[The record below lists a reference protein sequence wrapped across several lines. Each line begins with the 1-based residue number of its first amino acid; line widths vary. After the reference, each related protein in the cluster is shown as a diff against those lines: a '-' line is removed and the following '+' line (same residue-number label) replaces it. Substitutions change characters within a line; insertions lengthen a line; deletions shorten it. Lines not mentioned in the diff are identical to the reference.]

1 MNNHFIKLLSLYLIT
16 LLWSCDKPS
25 HDLKPGIWRAAVITE
40 SGAEIPFNFE
50 LSDSASVFYIDILN
64 GDNRLRVDEIE
75 QRDDSVFIKLPFF
88 DSEFKGVIVDD
99 KIEGIWIKHLA
110 DRDVAMTFYALHNVN
125 WRIKEKT
132 EKPLYNIEGKWET
145 TFVNLETKDSSL
157 AIGIFKQKGS
167 KITGT
172 FITKT
177 GDYRF
182 LEGVLDGE
190 NLTLSA
196 FDGGFALLF
205 TAKVNKDSTL
215 TDGKYYSGFSGLR
228 SFTAKKN
235 ADVQLE
241 DAYSLT
247 YLKNGYE
254 KIDFSF
260 PDLNKNIVSLSDDRF
275 KNKVVIIQ
283 ILGSWC
289 PNCIDET
296 AYLTSYQKEN
306 KFSDVEIVGLAYE
319 RTADFE
325 KSKKNLERIT
335 KRFDVKY
342 PVLVTGY
349 TIDKGEPA
357 KSLPMLNHV
366 MAFPTTIIID
376 KKGKVRKIHTGFS
389 GPGTGK
395 YFEEYKAGFEKLII
409 DLRSE

>member
-1 MNNHFIKLLSLYLIT
+1 MKNQVIKLLCIVISV
-16 LLWSCDKPS
+16 LLGSCDKPS
-25 HDLKPGIWRAAVITE
+25 YELKPGIWRAALITK
-40 SGAEIPFNFE
+40 SGAEIPFNFQ
-50 LSDSASVFYIDILN
+50 LSDSASVLRIDIIN
-64 GDNRLRVDEIE
+64 GDDSLRVDEIE
-75 QRDDSVFIKLPFF
+75 QKEDSVFIKLPFF
-88 DSEFKGVIVDD
+88 DSEFKGQVKDD
-99 KIEGIWIKHLA
+99 KIEGVWIKHLA
-110 DRDVAMTFYALHNVN
+110 DKDVSMSFYAVHNVS

-145 TFVNLETKDSSL
+145 QFFNPETKDSTR
-157 AIGIFKQKGS
+157 AIGVFKQQGS
-167 KITGT
+167 RVTGT

-182 LEGVLDGE
+182 LDGVLDGE
-190 NLTLSA
+190 NISLST

-205 TAKVNKDSTL
+205 TAKVNNDSTL
-215 TDGKYYSGFSGLR
+215 SNGKYYSGFSGLR
-228 SFTAKKN
+228 NFTARKN
-235 ADVQLE
+235 SEVELE

-247 YLKNGYE
+247 YLKDGYE
-254 KIDFSF
+254 RIDFSF
-260 PDLNKNIVSLSDDRF
+260 PDLNKNMVSLSDDRF

-283 ILGSWC
+283 VLGSWC

-296 AYLTSYQKEN
+296 AYLTSWQKEN
-306 KFSDVEIVGLAYE
+306 NFDDVEIVALAYE
-319 RTADFE
+319 RTSDFG
-325 KSKKNLERIT
+325 KSKKNLDRIV

-349 TIDKGEPA
+349 TIEKGEPA

-395 YFEEYKAGFEKLII
+395 YFEEYKTGFEKLIN

>member
-1 MNNHFIKLLSLYLIT
+1 MRLNIHCFTLIIGCVFLLN
-16 LLWSCDKPS
+16 SCDRPS
-25 HDLKPGIWRAAVITE
+25 HNLKPGIWRAALITE
-40 SGAEIPFNFE
+40 SGTEIPFNFQ
-50 LSDSASVFYIDILN
+50 LTDSASKFHIQIIN
-64 GDNRLRVDEIE
+64 GENRLSVDEIE
-75 QRDDSVFIKLPFF
+75 LKDDSVFIKLPFF

-99 KIEGIWIKHLA
+99 KIEGVWIKHLA
-110 DRDVAMTFYALHNVN
+110 DREVTMSFYALHNVN
-125 WRIKEKT
+125 WRIKEKS

-145 TFVNLETKDSSL
+145 TFINPLTKDSSI
-157 AIGIFKQKGS
+157 AIGVFKQNGAKV
-167 KITGT
+167 TGT

-182 LEGVLDGE
+182 LEGILDGD
-190 NLTLSA
+190 NLTLST

-205 TAKVNKDSTL
+205 TAKVKDSTL

-247 YLKNGYE
+247 YLKEGYD

-260 PDLNKNIVSLSDDRF
+260 PDLDKNIVSLSDDRF

-296 AYLTSYQKEN
+296 AYLTSWQKEN
-306 KFSDVEIVGLAYE
+306 NFNDVEIVGLAYE

-325 KSKKNLERIT
+325 KSKKNMERII
-335 KRFDVKY
+335 KRFDVEY

-349 TIDKGEPA
+349 TIEKGEPA

-366 MAFPTTIIID
+366 MAFPTTIILD
-376 KKGKVRKIHTGFS
+376 KKGKVRRIHTGFS

-395 YFEEYKAGFEKLII
+395 YFEEYKAGFEKLIN

>member
-1 MNNHFIKLLSLYLIT
+1 MKNQLSKLLSIT
-16 LLWSCDKPS
+16 LIILLGSCDKPS
-25 HDLKPGIWRAAVITE
+25 RDLKPGIWRAALITE
-40 SGAEIPFNFE
+40 SGAEIPFNFQ
-50 LSDSASVFYIDILN
+50 LTDSASKFHIEIIN
-64 GDNRLRVDEIE
+64 GDNRLRVDEVE
-75 QRDDSVFIKLPFF
+75 QRGDSVFIKLPFF
-88 DSEFKGVIVDD
+88 DSELKGVLSDD
-99 KIEGIWIKHLA
+99 KIEGVWIKHLA
-110 DRDVAMTFYALHNVN
+110 DREVTMSFYAVHNVT

-132 EKPLYNIEGKWET
+132 EKPLYNIDGKWET
-145 TFVNLETKDSSL
+145 KFVNPQTKDSSL
-157 AIGIFKQKGS
+157 AIGVFKQQGAKV
-167 KITGT
+167 TGT

-190 NLTLSA
+190 NLTLST

-228 SFTAKKN
+228 SFSAKKN
-235 ADVQLE
+235 NEVELE

-247 YLKNGYE
+247 YLKEGYDR
-254 KIDFSF
+254 IDFSF
-260 PDLNKNIVSLSDDRF
+260 PDLNKNIVSLADERF

-306 KFSDVEIVGLAYE
+306 NFNDVEIVALAYE

-335 KRFDVKY
+335 KRFDVQY

-349 TIDKGEPA
+349 TIEKGEPA

-366 MAFPTTIIID
+366 MAFPTTIILD

-395 YFEEYKAGFEKLII
+395 YFEEYKAGFEKLIN
-409 DLRSE
+409 DLRTE